1 MKTMKFSKM
10 AICVNQLDIKDVE
23 ALSHTCDLLR
33 SLQDHYDKDLVLQSP
48 NTGEVIFMDEVPRT
62 LGILE
67 FLLTNRVVEVN
78 PQ

>member
-1 MKTMKFSKM
+1 MKFSKM
-10 AICVNQLDIKDVE
+10 AICVNQLDITDVE

-33 SLQDHYDKDLVLQSP
+33 DLQEHYGEDLVLQSP
-48 NTGEVIFMDEVPRT
+48 NTGEVICMDEVPRT

>member
-1 MKTMKFSKM
+1 MRFSKI

-23 ALSHTCDLLR
+23 ALTHTCDLLR
-33 SLQDHYDKDLVLQSP
+33 SLQEHYSEDLVLQSP
-48 NTGEVIFMDEVPRT
+48 NTGEVICMDEVPRV

-78 PQ
+78 PQN